1 MTSADSDAW
10 HVPVLAQEALEALLV
25 DPKGLYV
32 DLTAGG
38 GGHSSLIL
46 ERLETGGRL
55 LAADRDGEA
64 IIESEKRL
72 AAVKTKGTYQV
83 IQATFSDF
91 PHWLA
96 ADDRGSVKGLM
107 ADLGVS
113 SRQFDRGERG
123 FSYLHDGPLD
133 MRMNMES
140 GQSAA
145 ELLAGIS
152 QTGLAALLRL
162 YGEERYAA
170 SIAAAIVAR
179 RRKEPI
185 TRTLELAEIVA
196 SAVPAR
202 ERREGNP
209 ARKTFQ
215 AIRMAVNQEQEE
227 LAHLLDVIPP
237 VMAQGGRLAL
247 ISFHS
252 LEDRMIKQTM
262 RHWQNPCQCPR
273 DFPACICG
281 KKPLGRQWP
290 PKPISPSG
298 EEIQRNP
305 RARSARMRVF
315 EFKGDQV

>member
-1 MTSADSDAW
+1 M
-10 HVPVLAQEALEALLV
+10 
-25 DPKGLYV
+25 
-32 DLTAGG
+32 
-38 GGHSSLIL
+38 
-46 ERLETGGRL
+46 
-55 LAADRDGEA
+55 
-64 IIESEKRL
+64 
-72 AAVKTKGTYQV
+72 KTKGTYQV

-237 VMAQGGRLAL
+237 VMAQGGRLTRHLDGEAL
-247 ISFHS
+247 KEVLSS
-252 LEDRMIKQTM
+252 LYQSDRVNLFETVQGLARRFK
-262 RHWQNPCQCPR
+262 RKGGR
-273 DFPACICG
+273 KDEPA
-281 KKPLGRQWP
+281 
-290 PKPISPSG
+290 S
-298 EEIQRNP
+298 
-305 RARSARMRVF
+305 
-315 EFKGDQV
+315 

>member
-46 ERLETGGRL
+46 EKLESGGRL

-237 VMAQGGRLAL
+237 VMAQG
-247 ISFHS
+247 
-252 LEDRMIKQTM
+252 
-262 RHWQNPCQCPR
+262 
-273 DFPACICG
+273 
-281 KKPLGRQWP
+281 
-290 PKPISPSG
+290 
-298 EEIQRNP
+298 
-305 RARSARMRVF
+305 
-315 EFKGDQV
+315 

>member
-46 ERLETGGRL
+46 EKLETGGRL

-96 ADDRGSVKGLM
+96 ADDRGFVKGLM

-170 SIAAAIVAR
+170 SLAAAIVAR
-179 RRKEPI
+179 RRKAPI
-185 TRTLELAEIVA
+185 TRPW
-196 SAVPAR
+196 SW
-202 ERREGNP
+202 RRSWPQLSLPGN
-209 ARKTFQ
+209 
-215 AIRMAVNQEQEE
+215 
-227 LAHLLDVIPP
+227 
-237 VMAQGGRLAL
+237 GGRGIL
-247 ISFHS
+247 
-252 LEDRMIKQTM
+252 
-262 RHWQNPCQCPR
+262 
-273 DFPACICG
+273 PA
-281 KKPLGRQWP
+281 KPSRPSAWP
-290 PKPISPSG
+290 SIRNRKSWPISWTSYPRSW
-298 EEIQRNP
+298 P
-305 RARSARMRVF
+305 RAAGWLLSAFIRW
-315 EFKGDQV
+315 KTG